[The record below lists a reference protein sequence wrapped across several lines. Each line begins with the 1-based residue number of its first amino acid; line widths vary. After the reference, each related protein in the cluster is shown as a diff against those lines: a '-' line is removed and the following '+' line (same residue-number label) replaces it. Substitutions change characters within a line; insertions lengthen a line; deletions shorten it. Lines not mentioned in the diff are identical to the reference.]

1 KSVYMKQV
9 ALITILAHIGSF
21 VPAKKAEISLTDKVF
36 TRVGASDDLGS
47 GRSTFMV
54 EMSEVAYILD
64 NITDKSLI
72 LLDEIGRGTSTYD
85 GLSIA
90 WSIIEFISNGYKAK
104 TLFSTHYH
112 ELTELEGIIKGVKNY
127 KLTLKEINGS
137 IVFLRK
143 LMRGSANKSFGIEVA
158 GLAGLPDFV
167 LNRAK
172 EILKSLEKSDIL
184 NKDNQSAD
192 KQLSLFNNIAGSA
205 EINAILSELD
215 IDSISPRHALDV
227 LSDLKEKAVKA
238 NG

>member
-1 KSVYMKQV
+1 MKQV
-9 ALITILAHIGSF
+9 AIITILAHIGSF
-21 VPAKKAEISLTDKVF
+21 VPAKKAEISITDKVF

-64 NITDKSLI
+64 NLTDKSLI

-90 WSIIEFISNGYKAK
+90 WAIIEFISENYKAK

-127 KLTLKEINGS
+127 KLTLKEIGGNV
-137 IVFLRK
+137 IFLRR

-172 EILKSLEKSDIL
+172 DLLSSLEKSDIL
-184 NKDNQSAD
+184 NKSNKFGDR
-192 KQLSLFNNIAGSA
+192 QLSLFNNINGSS
-205 EINAILSELD
+205 EINSILRELD
-215 IDSISPRHALDV
+215 LDNISPRHALDV
-227 LSDLKEKAVKA
+227 LADLKEKAEKN